1 MKITL
6 IQVGKTIQ
14 PYLQEGINEY
24 TNRLK
29 HYCSFEMITLSAA
42 KSQNSTTV
50 VEQVKKNDSQLILSK
65 IKPTDFVI
73 LLDEAGAQYN
83 SLSLAA
89 YINQHQLKST
99 KNLVFIIGGAFGFS
113 QELYQRSNHKLSLS
127 KLTFSHQMVRLFF
140 VEQLYRAFTIIKGE
154 SYHHQ

>member
-50 VEQVKKNDSQLILSK
+50 FEQVKKNDSQLILSK

-113 QELYQRSNHKLSLS
+113 QELYQRSNHKISLS